1 MSKINSYTVFS
12 SEHGVT
18 TVVEVAEYFQNG
30 DIVTV
35 EEHHFCRNNIEF
47 GWARVQSDDQHRRV
61 IGDKELL
68 ERFQLIA

>member
-1 MSKINSYTVFS
+1 MSKINSYIVFN
-12 SEHGVT
+12 SERNVT
-18 TVVEVAEYFQNG
+18 TVAEITEYFRNG

-35 EEHHFCRNNIEF
+35 EEYHFYRGVVEF
-47 GWARVQSDDQHRRV
+47 GWAKVQSDDQHRRV